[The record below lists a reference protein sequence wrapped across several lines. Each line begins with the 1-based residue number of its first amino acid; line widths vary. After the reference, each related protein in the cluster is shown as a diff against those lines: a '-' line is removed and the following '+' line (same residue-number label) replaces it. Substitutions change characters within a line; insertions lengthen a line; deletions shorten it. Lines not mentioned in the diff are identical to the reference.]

1 MTAKAEK
8 ESKPEVNEV
17 TNQEKAVTKKQPDN
31 EHAYVLSQAAF
42 QLYTSAAHS
51 TSDVEDRLKLL
62 ESYLKKVNKASDE
75 S

>member
-17 TNQEKAVTKKQPDN
+17 TNQEKAVTKKQLDN
-31 EHAYVLSQAAF
+31 GYAYVLSQAAF

-62 ESYLKKVNKASDE
+62 ESYLNKVNKVSDE
-75 S
+75 G

>member
-1 MTAKAEK
+1 MRPIAQWQPNETHHHLGVNMTAKAEK

-42 QLYTSAAHS
+42 QL
-51 TSDVEDRLKLL
+51 
-62 ESYLKKVNKASDE
+62 
-75 S
+75 

>member
-42 QLYTSAAHS
+42 QL
-51 TSDVEDRLKLL
+51 
-62 ESYLKKVNKASDE
+62 
-75 S
+75 